1 MKRFFYLFFLLGL
14 IGFALS
20 FNFFRSDSQ
29 NIVIPTAWVLKQDV
43 KVEIKTLGELEAAR
57 SISIASSI
65 KGDLGKIIDLIA
77 DGVYV
82 QPSQVLV
89 KMDPTPFEEKL
100 TKLRFQIKEQEA
112 YIITIEQALEWEK
125 VQAEHKNRTA
135 AFEVESAQLELDKTI
150 QGDGPQESSRLK
162 AAMQKAWVKFD
173 ELNAYSQD
181 LVELQNQ
188 GFLNFTEV
196 KQAQKKLL
204 EEQEA
209 YEMAKQQYE
218 SYVQHVFPM
227 QVKKTETHLKRAQI
241 AQEEIRKSG
250 FYNVVKSTALL
261 EQAEQTLEDYLFQLE
276 EAEKELKQTE
286 IVAPAPGMVVLREDY
301 RAGQKRKP
309 RVGDILVKNQ
319 PLIDLPDLSSMI
331 VKTRV
336 REVDLFKVEVGKK
349 ATIEVD
355 AYPQLSFNGTII
367 SLGVLALTDIGRASE
382 EKYFEVRIALDQTDS
397 RLRPGMTARV
407 SIHAQEAHNVLTLPL
422 YSIFEDNKKNYCY
435 VITHDNNSEKRELQ
449 LGICNEQWAEIRAG
463 LQEGEQV
470 SLLNPAQMQ
479 LEQFF

>member
-1 MKRFFYLFFLLGL
+1 
-14 IGFALS
+14 
-20 FNFFRSDSQ
+20 
-29 NIVIPTAWVLKQDV
+29 
-43 KVEIKTLGELEAAR
+43 
-57 SISIASSI
+57 
-65 KGDLGKIIDLIA
+65 
-77 DGVYV
+77 
-82 QPSQVLV
+82 
-89 KMDPTPFEEKL
+89 
-100 TKLRFQIKEQEA
+100 
-112 YIITIEQALEWEK
+112 
-125 VQAEHKNRTA
+125 
-135 AFEVESAQLELDKTI
+135 
-150 QGDGPQESSRLK
+150 
-162 AAMQKAWVKFD
+162 
-173 ELNAYSQD
+173 
-181 LVELQNQ
+181 
-188 GFLNFTEV
+188 
-196 KQAQKKLL
+196 
-204 EEQEA
+204 
-209 YEMAKQQYE
+209 
-218 SYVQHVFPM
+218 
-227 QVKKTETHLKRAQI
+227 
-241 AQEEIRKSG
+241 
-250 FYNVVKSTALL
+250 
-261 EQAEQTLEDYLFQLE
+261 
-276 EAEKELKQTE
+276 
-286 IVAPAPGMVVLREDY
+286 
-301 RAGQKRKP
+301 
-309 RVGDILVKNQ
+309 
-319 PLIDLPDLSSMI
+319 MI